1 MSDKVEIKPEVVKE
15 TDQTEKKLL
24 TLKKLDTRKA
34 KLLIG
39 GVNRC

>member
-1 MSDKVEIKPEVVKE
+1 MSEKVTIQPEIVKE
-15 TDQTEKKLL
+15 TEKKLV
-24 TLKKLDTRKA
+24 TLKKLDTQKA